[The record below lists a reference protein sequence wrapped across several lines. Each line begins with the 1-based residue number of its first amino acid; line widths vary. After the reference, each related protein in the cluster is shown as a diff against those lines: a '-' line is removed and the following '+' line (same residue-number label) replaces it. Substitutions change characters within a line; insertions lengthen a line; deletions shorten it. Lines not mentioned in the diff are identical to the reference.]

1 MNTIELT
8 EEKIK
13 TIQAAAQAAVPL
25 YTLSLE
31 VCQQDPLQDGAIRA
45 EMVAYL
51 KEVSDPRVMLALLDD
66 YARINKRFRLLKLR
80 SEMSNDNLY
89 NIVRLHDRLLN
100 QFEEA
105 DIARRQTQVQPTE
118 DIPNA

>member
-51 KEVSDPRVMLALLDD
+51 REVSDPRVMLALLDD